1 MRHSQSSTTAI
12 NLPTFDGPLDL
23 LLHLIERNELDI
35 TGVSLAKVAEQ
46 FLVEVERLKG
56 ISERIETLMEFIVVG
71 AQLALIKSRALL
83 PQTPVTI
90 EGEDEEDPAEAL
102 ARRLREYK
110 QFKEMTQL
118 FKHRESLGLRTYLRI
133 TPFPVKMP
141 KGEIDMTGVSIG
153 TLQNALLEALSRA
166 ESLEDSVKVAKK
178 PKITI
183 EGQIS
188 RVRQTIKQ
196 QGRFQFKQLL
206 SDRVSRAELSV
217 TLLAVLECIKRHEIV
232 AQQTSLFGPI
242 EIVSKALI
250 REDEADF
257 EGDRYPT
264 AE

>member
-1 MRHSQSSTTAI
+1 MQPSKSSTTAI

-56 ISERIETLMEFIVVG
+56 INERIETLMEFIVVG

-118 FKHRESLGLRTYLRI
+118 FKHREEQGLRTYLRI
-133 TPFPVKMP
+133 TPFPITMP
-141 KGEIDMTGVSIG
+141 KGEVDMTGVSIG

-166 ESLEDSVKVAKK
+166 ESLEESVKVAKK
-178 PKITI
+178 AKDY
-183 EGQIS
+183 
-188 RVRQTIKQ
+188 
-196 QGRFQFKQLL
+196 
-206 SDRVSRAELSV
+206 DRRANQSC
-217 TLLAVLECIKRHEIV
+217 TTNNK
-232 AQQTSLFGPI
+232 
-242 EIVSKALI
+242 
-250 REDEADF
+250 
-257 EGDRYPT
+257 T
-264 AE
+264 AGAIPV